1 MIVVREGLENGQES
15 DHKRRAMRAACKNA
29 MRARWGFVAVLAASL
44 GACSTDLSLTNVTLP
59 KPDSVLRK
67 PDWATYSGGTKDFE
81 LRPIT
86 AADLVGPDGQ
96 CSGVGQASGEPAG
109 GGISLQM
116 TECDVV
122 KRAGAVDKI
131 DFGVNDR
138 GERAVVI
145 TYTKGAWPGVYN
157 FAGGRLVS
165 IERAPGP
172 PPAPPKAQKG
182 GKKPA
187 GT

>member
-1 MIVVREGLENGQES
+1 MNRSGWRMALIV
-15 DHKRRAMRAACKNA
+15 A
-29 MRARWGFVAVLAASL
+29 LAAGV

-59 KPDSVLRK
+59 KADTVLRK
-67 PDWATYSGGTKDFE
+67 PDWATYSGGAKDFE

-96 CSGVGQASGEPAG
+96 CAGAGEARGFAENAPPAG
-109 GGISLQM
+109 GGGIALQM
-116 TECDVV
+116 SECEVV
-122 KRAGAVDKI
+122 RRAGPVDKV
-131 DFGVNDR
+131 DFGVNER
-138 GERAVVI
+138 GERAVVL
-145 TYTKGAWPGVYN
+145 TYAKGSWPGVYS
-157 FAGGRLVS
+157 FTGGRLVS